1 MTETARSRV
10 DSPRPYLRRTLTTLL
25 LVLGLAAGSF
35 PIHAAAPRLTA
46 DPTPTPTPLSGE
58 VTLAL
63 LGDINLGRGV
73 YPNKDTFAYL
83 KPVLESVDL
92 AMANL
97 ESPLTTKP
105 VVTKSPYALCT
116 KPERAEFLSEA
127 GFDLLS
133 FANNH
138 ELDCGLSGRK
148 ETLSTLKQ
156 YGLDAIPPGLVPVNR
171 EVNGIK
177 LAFLAINATWA
188 FDREEL
194 LKAISSAHSQKA
206 VVIVSIHWG
215 DEYFAQ
221 PNKFQKT
228 LAKQMAEAG
237 ASLIWGHHPHV
248 LQPVEWIDIPCDSR
262 DPSKICRQTLVLYS
276 LGNALF
282 DQYGLPDTR
291 RSALMMV
298 HLDEDG
304 VQEFHTI
311 PFVIDE
317 PRSRL
322 IAADEATAKKIL
334 ERLRPK

>member
-1 MTETARSRV
+1 MTEPDNTHL
-10 DSPRPYLRRTLTTLL
+10 DSTHVTLRRSLTILI
-25 LVLGLAAGSF
+25 LVLGLAAGF
-35 PIHAAAPRLTA
+35 TPILAATPTLTA
-46 DPTPTPTPLSGE
+46 DPTPTPIPENGQ

-73 YPNKDTFAYL
+73 YPDAETFAYL
-83 KPVLESVDL
+83 KPVLESADL

-105 VVTKSPYALCT
+105 VLTKSPYALCT
-116 KPERAEFLSEA
+116 KPERAHFLSEA
-127 GFDLLS
+127 GFDLFS

-138 ELDCGLSGRK
+138 DLDCG
-148 ETLSTLKQ
+148 LSTLKQ
-156 YGLDAIPPGLVPVNR
+156 YGLDAIPPGLVPVYR
-171 EVNGIK
+171 EVNGVK

-188 FDREEL
+188 FDREGL
-194 LKAISSAHSQKA
+194 LKAISSARSQGA
-206 VVIVSIHWG
+206 VVVVSIHWG
-215 DEYFAQ
+215 DEYFSQ

-262 DPSKICRQTLVLYS
+262 DLTKICRQTLVLYS

-282 DQYGLPDTR
+282 DQYALPDTR
-291 RSALMMV
+291 QSALVMAHV
-298 HLDEDG
+298 DKDG
-304 VQEFHTI
+304 VQEFHAI

-322 IAADEATAKKIL
+322 SAADDDTAKKIL

>member
-1 MTETARSRV
+1 ME
-10 DSPRPYLRRTLTTLL
+10 SPRTFMRRTLTTLI
-25 LVLGLAAGSF
+25 LVLGLAAGFS
-35 PIHAAAPRLTA
+35 PIQAATPRQATAPA
-46 DPTPTPTPLSGE
+46 PTPTPESGQ

-116 KPERAEFLSEA
+116 KPERAQYLSEA
-127 GFDLLS
+127 GFDMLS

-138 ELDCGLSGRK
+138 DLDCGLSGRK

-156 YGLDAIPPGLVPVNR
+156 YGLDAIPPGLTPVYR
-171 EVNGIK
+171 EVNGVK

-188 FDREEL
+188 FDREGL
-194 LKAISSAHSQKA
+194 LKAISSARSQGA
-206 VVIVSIHWG
+206 VVVVSVHWG

-221 PNKFQKT
+221 PNKYQKT

-291 RSALMMV
+291 RSVLVMV
-298 HLDEDG
+298 HLDKDG
-304 VQEFHTI
+304 VQEFHAI

-317 PRSRL
+317 PRNRL
-322 IAADEATAKKIL
+322 VAADDDTAKKIL